1 MAIKTGKIKDN
12 TGNILYCESIAS
24 KIIYGESSNV
34 ATELE
39 KKLEVSNIKS
49 GTGISLSVNNND
61 ITINNTN
68 ANTITGEIKIY
79 TGSVAPTGYFLC
91 DGSAISRTTYA
102 DLFTVIGT
110 TCGAGDGTTTFNL
123 PNLNG
128 KIPVGLDSTQ
138 TEFNTLGK
146 TGGEKT
152 HTLTVSE
159 IPSMKIFWNGTS
171 GEVLTKDGT
180 VLTDLTGNYSRG
192 IGHWASG
199 GSATVRTEGGGQ
211 AHNNIQPYIVLNF
224 IIKY

>member
-12 TGNILYCESIAS
+12 TGNILYAESIAS

-68 ANTITGEIKIY
+68 VNTIIGEIKIY

-128 KIPVGLDSTQ
+128 RIPVGLDSTQ

-152 HTLTVSE
+152 HLLTSAE
-159 IPSMKIFWNGTS
+159 SGLPEHSHPISPSAAQYYGGFDAAAGGGIPRAQG
-171 GEVLTKDGT
+171 GEVSSTQNNT
-180 VLTDLTGNYSRG
+180 ATN
-192 IGHWASG
+192 AS
-199 GSATVRTEGGGQ
+199 S
-211 AHNNIQPYIVLNF
+211 AHNNLQPYIVLNF
-224 IIKY
+224 VIKY